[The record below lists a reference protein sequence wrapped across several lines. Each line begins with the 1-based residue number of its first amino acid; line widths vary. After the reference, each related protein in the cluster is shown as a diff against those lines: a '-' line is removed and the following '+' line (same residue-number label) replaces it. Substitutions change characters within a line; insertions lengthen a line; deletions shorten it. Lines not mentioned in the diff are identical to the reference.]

1 MTPLAGCVRLEV
13 GPGNL
18 HFHQLFHLQR
28 KAPRSVPHIFASSNP
43 QSPGAPARCLWGL
56 ALLEGETK
64 SLRAGSVAT
73 GSYANDGFLLAN
85 PKLLALGRGWAS
97 RTGEAGPGSFKPP
110 VKGSAGQC
118 CVCWPK
124 PSPRPACHCRGL
136 CVCPWSIP
144 PAPCVWLAWRP
155 SWTFMGKSQR
165 PGGLQSL
172 GAEPL
177 GLFRQAVQGFPPPKP
192 GDLQWL
198 SSDLGP
204 WRVLVSWGLGHIG
217 GPCRLGT
224 QE

>member
-1 MTPLAGCVRLEV
+1 MESKEGAQVNTA
-13 GPGNL
+13 
-18 HFHQLFHLQR
+18 HLCLPHPP
-28 KAPRSVPHIFASSNP
+28 KPWCPSGVPMGTCS
-43 QSPGAPARCLWGL
+43 L
-56 ALLEGETK
+56 GETN
-64 SLRAGSVAT
+64 SLRAGGGAT
-73 GSYANDGFLLAN
+73 GSYANDRFLLAN
-85 PKLLALGRGWAS
+85 PELLALGRGWAS
-97 RTGEAGPGSFKPP
+97 RTGANKLAPRAGEAGPGSFKPP
-110 VKGSAGQC
+110 VKVSAGQC
-118 CVCWPK
+118 WVCWPK
-124 PSPRPACHCRGL
+124 PSPRPACHCRGS

-198 SSDLGP
+198 SSGLGP